1 MSRLKRKR
9 LPDISH
15 LLTKSRSRSRPQ
27 ADNSLSTSD
36 SIYVADSSVD
46 APGSDDNMS
55 NGSDSEY
62 NSDRD
67 IVKESR
73 YQTFRR
79 KKVQRRRWTME
90 DDDLLRRLKHDKL
103 SDSEIA
109 TILKRTESG
118 VKQHWDIIEKAQRYE
133 KTKEA

>member
-1 MSRLKRKR
+1 M
-9 LPDISH
+9 
-15 LLTKSRSRSRPQ
+15 
-27 ADNSLSTSD
+27 ADPG
-36 SIYVADSSVD
+36 VD
-46 APGSDDNMS
+46 APSSNDNLS
-55 NGSDSEY
+55 NASDSEY
-62 NSDRD
+62 NSDRE
-67 IVKESR
+67 IVKESC

-90 DDDLLRRLKHDKL
+90 DNDLLRRLKHDKL